1 MARKLNLDT
10 SERLDITCKR
20 GDSFSLE
27 LTLKDTAGQALP
39 LESDDYKFQ
48 MQVRLP
54 RTSVTAAPSSAPKGL
69 PEKTSLVIGTSEA
82 SPIAI
87 EKSQDSKSFSIPV
100 KNDNG
105 QVQIYATAST
115 MATIAPGRYIYEIQY
130 SLNPGD
136 TEEVKTILKGSFVVV
151 DDVAN

>member
-1 MARKLNLDT
+1 MSRKLNLDT

-27 LTLKDTAGQALP
+27 LTLKDTSGQALP
-39 LESDDYKFQ
+39 LSTDDYKFQ

-54 RTSVTAAPSSAPKGL
+54 RAQTNTTASKGL
-69 PEKTSLVIGTSEA
+69 PEKTNLVIGTSEA
-82 SPIAI
+82 SPIAV

-100 KNDNG
+100 KNDDG
-105 QVQIYATAST
+105 QVKIYATAST
-115 MATIAPGRYIYEIQY
+115 MASIAPGRYIYEIQY

-136 TEEVKTILKGSFVVV
+136 TEEVKTILRGSFVVV

>member
-54 RTSVTAAPSSAPKGL
+54 RTQSTQVASKGL
-69 PEKTSLVIGTSEA
+69 PEKTSLVIGTSES
-82 SPIAI
+82 SPIAV
-87 EKSQDSKSFSIPV
+87 EKAEDSKSFSIPV
-100 KNDNG
+100 KNDDG